1 MSAYVIASLTF
12 TDKARYHLYQA
23 QFGEVLRGF
32 AGELLVA
39 DERPEVLEGD
49 HTDKVV
55 VMRFCDETEARRF
68 LTSPVYLAISE
79 DRKAGAEARAVLVR
93 SLRG

>member
-12 TDKARYHLYQA
+12 TDKERYRRYQA
-23 QFGEVLRGF
+23 GFGEVLRAF
-32 AGELLVA
+32 DGELLVA

-49 HTDKVV
+49 RPDKVV
-55 VMRFCDETEARRF
+55 VMRFRDEAEARRF
-68 LTSPVYLAISE
+68 LTSDAYISLSE
-79 DRKAGAEARAVLVR
+79 DRRAGAQARAVLVR

>member
-12 TDKARYHLYQA
+12 TDKERYRRYQA
-23 QFGEVLRGF
+23 RFGEVMHAFG
-32 AGELLVA
+32 GELLVA

-49 HTDKVV
+49 RPNKVI
-55 VMRFCDETEARRF
+55 VMRFRDEAEARRF
-68 LTSPVYLAISE
+68 LTSDAYVSISE
-79 DRKAGAEARAVLVR
+79 DRRAGAQARAVLVR